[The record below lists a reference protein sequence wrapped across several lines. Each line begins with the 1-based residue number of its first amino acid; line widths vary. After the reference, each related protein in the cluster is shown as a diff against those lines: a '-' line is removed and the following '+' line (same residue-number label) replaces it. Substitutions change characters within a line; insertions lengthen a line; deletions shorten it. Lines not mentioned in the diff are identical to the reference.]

1 MSIATTRIIP
11 MHHIA
16 GKSILQC
23 LSERIDYAKDED
35 KTADGE
41 LVSSYE
47 CDPET
52 ASSEFSLSKREY
64 FTLTGR
70 KQEHDVI
77 AYQIRQSFKPGEIT
91 AEEANRIGYEFA
103 QRFLKGNHAFIVC
116 THINRRHIHNHIIW
130 NSTSLD
136 CTRKFRN
143 FWYSTNVIRKLSDLI
158 CTEHELS
165 VIENPKPHGLTYD
178 KWLGNNAKPSHRE
191 IVRAVIDDIVT
202 KKPADFDAFLKL
214 LEEQGFSVKRG
225 KHLTLMHTDFK
236 KSIRLDSLGEGY
248 TEADL
253 RAVLSGEK
261 EHTPKKRKNIHTPQK
276 NTLLIDIE
284 AKLREGKGVGYEH
297 WAKVHNLKQ
306 MAQTVNY
313 LREHGLMDYDVLKK
327 KAADATEKF
336 NRLSDEIK
344 AAEKR
349 MAEIAVLKTHI
360 INYSKTRD
368 VYATYRKAGYSKKYL
383 AEHEGDILLHKA
395 AKKAFDELGVTKL
408 PTVKSLQAEYAEL
421 LAKKKAAYAEYRTA
435 REEMKEL
442 LLHKS
447 NIDRMLEKEDV
458 THDEQKKKHEHRG

>member
-1 MSIATTRIIP
+1 
-11 MHHIA
+11 MHHTA

-23 LSERIDYAKDED
+23 LSERIDYAKDEE

-41 LVSSYE
+41 LFSSYE
-47 CDPET
+47 CAPET
-52 ASSEFSLSKREY
+52 ASSEFALSKREY

-91 AEEANRIGYEFA
+91 AEEANRIGYKFA
-103 QRFLKGNHAFIVC
+103 ERFLKGSHAFIVC
-116 THINRRHIHNHIIW
+116 THVNRHHIHNHIIW

-143 FWYSTNVIRKLSDLI
+143 FWYSTNAVRKLSDLI
-158 CTEHELS
+158 CTEHKLS

-236 KSIRLDSLGEGY
+236 KAIRLDSLGDGY

-261 EHTPKKRKNIHTPQK
+261 EHTPKKRRNILTPQK

-284 AKLREGKGVGYEH
+284 AKLHEGKGGGYER

-313 LREHGLMDYDVLKK
+313 LREHDLLDYDELKK
-327 KAADATEKF
+327 KSSDATTRF
-336 NRLSDEIK
+336 NDLSEQIK
-344 AAEKR
+344 TAEKR

-368 VYATYRKAGYSKKYL
+368 VYTAYRKSGYSKKYL
-383 AEHEGDILLHKA
+383 AEHESDIILHKA
-395 AKKAFDELGVTKL
+395 AKKAFDDLGLEKL

-421 LAKKKAAYAEYRTA
+421 LTQKKAAYAKYRTA
-435 REEMKEL
+435 RDEMKEL
-442 LLHKS
+442 LIHKA
-447 NIDRMLEKEDV
+447 NVEQILGKEPKNEEKKNE
-458 THDEQKKKHEHRG
+458 HERG

>member
-1 MSIATTRIIP
+1 
-11 MHHIA
+11 MHHID

-23 LSERIDYAKDED
+23 LSERINYAKDED

-52 ASSEFSLSKREY
+52 ASSEFALSKREY

-70 KQEHDVI
+70 KQEHDII

-103 QRFLKGNHAFIVC
+103 ERFLKGNHAFIVC
-116 THINRRHIHNHIIW
+116 THVNRRHIHNHIIW

-143 FWYSTNVIRKLSDLI
+143 FWYSTNAVRKLSDLI
-158 CTEHELS
+158 CIEHELS

-191 IVRAVIDDIVT
+191 IVRAVIDDILT
-202 KKPADFDAFLKL
+202 KKPADFEAFLKL

-236 KSIRLDSLGEGY
+236 KAIRLDSLGDGY
-248 TEADL
+248 TETEL
-253 RAVLSGEK
+253 RAVLSSER
-261 EHTPKKRKNIHTPQK
+261 EHTPKKRRNILTLQK

-284 AKLREGKGVGYEH
+284 AKLREGKGVGYER

-313 LREHGLMDYDVLKK
+313 LREHGLLDYDELKK
-327 KAADATEKF
+327 KSSDATARFNDLSEK
-336 NRLSDEIK
+336 IK
-344 AAEKR
+344 TAEKR

-368 VYATYRKAGYSKKYL
+368 VYTAYRKSGYSKKYL
-383 AEHEGDILLHKA
+383 TEHESDIILHKA
-395 AKKAFDELGVTKL
+395 AKKAFDDLGLEKL
-408 PTVKSLQAEYAEL
+408 PTIKGLQTEYAEL
-421 LAKKKAAYAEYRTA
+421 LKQKKAAYAEYRTA
-435 REEMKEL
+435 RDEMKEL
-442 LLHKS
+442 LIHKA
-447 NIDRMLEKEDV
+447 NVEQILGKEPENEKMKNE
-458 THDEQKKKHEHRG
+458 HERE

>member
-1 MSIATTRIIP
+1 

-23 LSERIDYAKDED
+23 LSERINYAKDED

-52 ASSEFSLSKREY
+52 ASSEFALSKREY

-70 KQEHDVI
+70 KQEHDII
-77 AYQIRQSFKPGEIT
+77 AYQIRQSFKLGEIT

-103 QRFLKGNHAFIVC
+103 ERFLKGNHAFIVC
-116 THINRRHIHNHIIW
+116 THVNRRHIHNHIIW

-143 FWYSTNVIRKLSDLI
+143 FWYSTNAVRKLSDLI
-158 CTEHELS
+158 CIEHELS

-191 IVRAVIDDIVT
+191 IVRAVIDDILT
-202 KKPADFDAFLKL
+202 KKPADFEAFLKL

-236 KSIRLDSLGEGY
+236 KAIRLDSLGDGY
-248 TEADL
+248 TKTEL
-253 RAVLSGEK
+253 RAVLSSER
-261 EHTPKKRKNIHTPQK
+261 EHTPKKRRNILTLQK

-284 AKLREGKGVGYEH
+284 AKLREGKGVGYER

-313 LREHGLMDYDVLKK
+313 LREHGLLDYDELKK
-327 KAADATEKF
+327 KSSDATARFNDLSEK
-336 NRLSDEIK
+336 IK
-344 AAEKR
+344 TAEKR

-368 VYATYRKAGYSKKYL
+368 VYTAYRKSGYSKKYL
-383 AEHEGDILLHKA
+383 AEHESDIILHKA
-395 AKKAFDELGVTKL
+395 AKNAFDDLGLEKL
-408 PTVKSLQAEYAEL
+408 PTVKGLQTEYAEL
-421 LAKKKAAYAEYRTA
+421 LKQKKAAYAEYRTA
-435 REEMKEL
+435 RDEMKEL
-442 LLHKS
+442 LIHKANVEQILGKES
-447 NIDRMLEKEDV
+447 ENDEKKNE
-458 THDEQKKKHEHRG
+458 HERG

>member
-1 MSIATTRIIP
+1 
-11 MHHIA
+11 MHYIA
-16 GKSILQC
+16 GKTILQC

-52 ASSEFSLSKREY
+52 ASSEFALSKREY

-70 KQEHDVI
+70 TQEHDVI

-103 QRFLKGNHAFIVC
+103 ERFLKGNHAFIVC

-143 FWYSTNVIRKLSDLI
+143 FWFSTNAVRKLSDLI

-236 KSIRLDSLGEGY
+236 KEIRLDSLGDGY

-261 EHTPKKRKNIHTPQK
+261 EHTSKKRRNILTPQK

-284 AKLREGKGVGYEH
+284 AKLHEGKGGGYER

-313 LREHGLMDYDVLKK
+313 LREHDLLDYDELKK
-327 KAADATEKF
+327 KSSDATTRF
-336 NRLSDEIK
+336 NDLSEQIK
-344 AAEKR
+344 TAEKR

-368 VYATYRKAGYSKKYL
+368 VYTAYRKSGYSPKYL
-383 AEHEGDILLHKA
+383 AEHESDIILHRA
-395 AKKAFDELGVTKL
+395 AKKAFDDLGLEKL

-421 LAKKKAAYAEYRTA
+421 LTQKKAAYAEYRTA
-435 REEMKEL
+435 RDEMKEL
-442 LLHKS
+442 LIHKA
-447 NIDRMLEKEDV
+447 NVEQILGKEPENEEKKNE
-458 THDEQKKKHEHRG
+458 HERG

>member
-1 MSIATTRIIP
+1 
-11 MHHIA
+11 MHHID

-52 ASSEFSLSKREY
+52 ASSEFALSKREY

-70 KQEHDVI
+70 KQEHDII

-103 QRFLKGNHAFIVC
+103 ERFLKGNHAFIVC
-116 THINRRHIHNHIIW
+116 THVTRRHIHNHIIW

-143 FWYSTNVIRKLSDLI
+143 FWYSTNAVRKLSDLI

-191 IVRAVIDDIVT
+191 IVRAVIDDILT
-202 KKPADFDAFLKL
+202 KKPMDFEAFLKL

-236 KSIRLDSLGEGY
+236 KAIRLDSLGDGY
-248 TEADL
+248 IEAEL
-253 RAVLSGEK
+253 RAVLSSER
-261 EHTPKKRKNIHTPQK
+261 EHTPKKRKNIHTPTK

-284 AKLREGKGVGYEH
+284 AKLREGKGGGYER

-313 LREHGLMDYDVLKK
+313 LREHGLLDYDELKK
-327 KAADATEKF
+327 KSANATTRF
-336 NRLSDEIK
+336 NELSEHIK
-344 AAEKR
+344 TAEKR

-368 VYATYRKAGYSKKYL
+368 VYTAYRKSGYSKKYL
-383 AEHEGDILLHKA
+383 AEHESDIILHKA
-395 AKKAFDELGVTKL
+395 AKNAFDDLGLEKL
-408 PTVKSLQAEYAEL
+408 PTIKSLQAEYAEL
-421 LAKKKAAYAEYRTA
+421 LTQKKAAYAEYRTA
-435 REEMKEL
+435 RDEMKEL
-442 LLHKS
+442 LIHKA
-447 NIDRMLEKEDV
+447 NVEQILGKEPENEEKKNE
-458 THDEQKKKHEHRG
+458 HERG

>member
-1 MSIATTRIIP
+1 
-11 MHHIA
+11 MHHID

-52 ASSEFSLSKREY
+52 ASSEFALSKREY

-70 KQEHDVI
+70 KQEHDII

-103 QRFLKGNHAFIVC
+103 ERFLKGNHAFIVC
-116 THINRRHIHNHIIW
+116 THVNRRHIHNHIIW

-143 FWYSTNVIRKLSDLI
+143 FWYSTNAVRKLSDLI

-191 IVRAVIDDIVT
+191 IVRAVIDDILT
-202 KKPADFDAFLKL
+202 KKPMDFEAFLKL

-236 KSIRLDSLGEGY
+236 KAIRLDSLGDGY
-248 TEADL
+248 IEAEL
-253 RAVLSGEK
+253 RAVLSSER
-261 EHTPKKRKNIHTPQK
+261 EHTPKKRKNIHTPTK

-284 AKLREGKGVGYEH
+284 AKLREGKGGGYER

-313 LREHGLMDYDVLKK
+313 LREHGLLDYDELKK
-327 KAADATEKF
+327 KSANATTRF
-336 NRLSDEIK
+336 NELSEHIK
-344 AAEKR
+344 TAEKR

-368 VYATYRKAGYSKKYL
+368 VYTAYRKSGYSKKYL
-383 AEHEGDILLHKA
+383 AEHESDIILHKA
-395 AKKAFDELGVTKL
+395 AKNAFDDLGLEKL
-408 PTVKSLQAEYAEL
+408 PTIKSLQAEYAEL
-421 LAKKKAAYAEYRTA
+421 LTQKKAAYAEYRTA
-435 REEMKEL
+435 RDEMKEL
-442 LLHKS
+442 LIHKA
-447 NIDRMLEKEDV
+447 NVEQILGKEP
-458 THDEQKKKHEHRG
+458 ENEKKKNEHERE

>member
-1 MSIATTRIIP
+1 
-11 MHHIA
+11 MHHID

-52 ASSEFSLSKREY
+52 ASSEFALSKREY

-70 KQEHDVI
+70 KQEHDII

-103 QRFLKGNHAFIVC
+103 ERFLKGNHAFIVC
-116 THINRRHIHNHIIW
+116 THVNRRHIHNHIIW

-143 FWYSTNVIRKLSDLI
+143 FWYSTNAVRKLSDLI

-191 IVRAVIDDIVT
+191 IVRAVIDDILT
-202 KKPADFDAFLKL
+202 KKPMDFEAFLKL

-236 KSIRLDSLGEGY
+236 KAIRLDSLGDGY
-248 TEADL
+248 IEAEL
-253 RAVLSGEK
+253 RAVLSSER
-261 EHTPKKRKNIHTPQK
+261 EHTPKKRKNIHTPTK

-284 AKLREGKGVGYEH
+284 AKLREGKGGGYER

-313 LREHGLMDYDVLKK
+313 LREHGLLDYDELKK
-327 KAADATEKF
+327 KSANATTRF
-336 NRLSDEIK
+336 NELSEHIK
-344 AAEKR
+344 TAEKR

-368 VYATYRKAGYSKKYL
+368 VYTAYRKSGYSKKYL
-383 AEHEGDILLHKA
+383 AEHESDIILHKA
-395 AKKAFDELGVTKL
+395 AKKAFDDLGLEKL
-408 PTVKSLQAEYAEL
+408 PTVKGLQTEYAEL
-421 LAKKKAAYAEYRTA
+421 LTQKKAAYAEYRTA
-435 REEMKEL
+435 RDEMKEL
-442 LLHKS
+442 LIHKA
-447 NIDRMLEKEDV
+447 NVEQILGKEPENEEKKNE
-458 THDEQKKKHEHRG
+458 HERG

>member
-1 MSIATTRIIP
+1 
-11 MHHIA
+11 MHHID

-23 LSERIDYAKDED
+23 LSERINYAKDED

-52 ASSEFSLSKREY
+52 ASSEFALSKREY

-70 KQEHDVI
+70 KQEHDII

-103 QRFLKGNHAFIVC
+103 ERFLKDNHAFIVC
-116 THINRRHIHNHIIW
+116 THVNRRHIHNHIIW

-143 FWYSTNVIRKLSDLI
+143 FWYSTNAVRKLSDLI
-158 CTEHELS
+158 CIEHELS

-191 IVRAVIDDIVT
+191 IVRAVIDDILT
-202 KKPADFDAFLKL
+202 KKPADFEAFLKL

-236 KSIRLDSLGEGY
+236 KAIRLDSLGDGY
-248 TEADL
+248 TETEL
-253 RAVLSGEK
+253 RAVLSSER
-261 EHTPKKRKNIHTPQK
+261 EHTPKKRRNILTLQK

-284 AKLREGKGVGYEH
+284 AKLREGKGVGYER

-313 LREHGLMDYDVLKK
+313 LREHGLLDYDELKK
-327 KAADATEKF
+327 KSSDATARFNDLSEK
-336 NRLSDEIK
+336 IK
-344 AAEKR
+344 TAEKR

-368 VYATYRKAGYSKKYL
+368 VYTAYRKSGYSKKYL
-383 AEHEGDILLHKA
+383 AEHESDLILHKA
-395 AKKAFDELGVTKL
+395 AKKAFDDLGLEKL
-408 PTVKSLQAEYAEL
+408 PTVKGLQTEYAEL
-421 LAKKKAAYAEYRTA
+421 LKQKKAAYAEYRTA
-435 REEMKEL
+435 RDEMKEL
-442 LLHKS
+442 LIHKANVEQILGKES
-447 NIDRMLEKEDV
+447 ENDEKKNE
-458 THDEQKKKHEHRG
+458 HERG

>member
-1 MSIATTRIIP
+1 
-11 MHHIA
+11 MHYIA
-16 GKSILQC
+16 GKTILQC

-52 ASSEFSLSKREY
+52 ASSEFALSKREY

-70 KQEHDVI
+70 TQEHDVI

-103 QRFLKGNHAFIVC
+103 KRFLKGNHAFIVC

-143 FWYSTNVIRKLSDLI
+143 FWYSTNAVRKLSDLI

-165 VIENPKPHGLTYD
+165 VIENPKPHGLTYN

-191 IVRAVIDDIVT
+191 IVRAVIDDILA
-202 KKPADFDAFLKL
+202 KKPADFEAFLKL

-225 KHLTLMHTDFK
+225 KHLTLLHTDFK

-261 EHTPKKRKNIHTPQK
+261 EHTPKKRKNIHTPPK

-284 AKLREGKGVGYEH
+284 AKLHEGKGGGYER

-313 LREHGLMDYDVLKK
+313 LREHDLLDYDELKK
-327 KAADATEKF
+327 KSSDATTRF
-336 NRLSDEIK
+336 NDLSEQIK
-344 AAEKR
+344 TAEKR

-368 VYATYRKAGYSKKYL
+368 VYTAYRKSGYSKKYL
-383 AEHEGDILLHKA
+383 AEHESDIILHKA
-395 AKKAFDELGVTKL
+395 AKKAFDDLGLEKL
-408 PTVKSLQAEYAEL
+408 PAVKGLQTEYTEL
-421 LAKKKAAYAEYRTA
+421 LTKKKAAYAEYRTA
-435 REEMKEL
+435 RDEMKEL
-442 LLHKS
+442 LIHKA
-447 NIDRMLEKEDV
+447 NVEQILGKEPENEEKKNE
-458 THDEQKKKHEHRG
+458 HERG